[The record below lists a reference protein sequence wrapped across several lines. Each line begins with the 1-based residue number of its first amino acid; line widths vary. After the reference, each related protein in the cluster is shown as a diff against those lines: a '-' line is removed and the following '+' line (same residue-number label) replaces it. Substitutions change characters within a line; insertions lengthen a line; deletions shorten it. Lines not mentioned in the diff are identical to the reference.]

1 MTKELIDYHKT
12 KMCLAG
18 AEGRTEDYK
27 FHKAA
32 IELFEK
38 LSLPSNL
45 DEAAEKWKE
54 EHFRREY
61 YQTPKDAMSRSFKAG
76 AEWMAGQGITVTG
89 DTDDEYVSILEDVE
103 KAICKIAPDSTVN
116 IQIRK

>member
-1 MTKELIDYHKT
+1 MTKEEVIEILERFV
-12 KMCLAG
+12 LG
-18 AEGRTEDYK
+18 AKPCSQREIVDACASAYRMLKEQP
-27 FHKAA
+27 
-32 IELFEK
+32 
-38 LSLPSNL
+38 SLPSNL
-45 DEAAEKWKE
+45 DEAAIQAHIRLEDGE
-54 EHFRREY
+54 GLSFLNI
-61 YQTPKDAMSRSFKAG
+61 FKAG